1 MCRSQSQGGRRCSGA
16 SRGGASAT
24 DRAAAS
30 VPPSSREKYR
40 DDIRYGLSERG
51 PEADHAAQIDQRAQE
66 VADRMRRDAEA
77 ELEAQKRG
85 W

>member
-1 MCRSQSQGGRRCSGA
+1 MCRSQSQGGRRCSGH
-16 SRGGASAT
+16 GPH
-24 DRAAAS
+24 
-30 VPPSSREKYR
+30 VPPPSREKYR